1 MRATSLTTHACTL
14 LVIVIFTSTAVA
26 TSALEPTQPV
36 PFRVAVIASETPT
49 SNIIHL
55 TDLLWHLGYP
65 YDYVNVDSALP
76 DLSRYSLVIIYQ
88 EGFSRLTAV
97 SSAAVSEMA
106 SYRGSLLW
114 IGTGIGA
121 MGSAASE
128 IFGVQFKNEDFATNL
143 GVAFARYGTTKTVIA
158 NENVTQVELTG
169 AIVDGYF
176 IDNNSETLFPAETH
190 LQRGLG
196 NFAYYFAYDVSDWWK
211 ADPDL
216 PWSRP
221 AILVSA
227 IRAALVNA
235 PNVLLRAYPENMD
248 TLYVVRI
255 EDVDPLHNAPE
266 WLNRAQEFLQYST
279 GEKIPLAIALIPVY
293 VDPSNGLNVPLNAD
307 SAGSLRDWLQ
317 EVVLRGGTIIQ
328 HGYTHQYGSLKTGA
342 GTEFL
347 LNGTWM
353 SYGDQFQRIK
363 QGKDL
368 LDGSLPTKIVAF
380 EAPHYKANNDT
391 ILAISRLGFKYYFDD
406 PNSPFFGFQSSGN
419 GDAPLVVFPETL
431 SYVPLNASM
440 NFETWV
446 KASVDQ
452 LRGFGGILLQYNHLY
467 DDTAYTI
474 GIDSMNYV
482 MQRGH
487 VWTPTIDAAGRFE
500 LDRASSYKKFSVT
513 TGSEATV
520 ILGAFPE
527 YGLTISINGGR
538 AIQWVQV
545 NGKQWSLFGKDYVIL
560 PPLLGDRNTVTVG
573 FDQSGTGQAFPLPF
587 GLIVSAIATAVAYP
601 LARKMSD
608 DAL

>member
-1 MRATSLTTHACTL
+1 MAT
-14 LVIVIFTSTAVA
+14 
-26 TSALEPTQPV
+26 
-36 PFRVAVIASETPT
+36 
-49 SNIIHL
+49 
-55 TDLLWHLGYP
+55 
-65 YDYVNVDSALP
+65 
-76 DLSRYSLVIIYQ
+76 YQ
-88 EGFSRLTAV
+88 
-97 SSAAVSEMA
+97 
-106 SYRGSLLW
+106 GSLLW
-114 IGTGIGA
+114 IGTGIDS
-121 MGSAASE
+121 MGNVASK

-143 GVAFARYGTTKTVIA
+143 GVAFATYGTTKTMIT
-158 NENVTQVELTG
+158 NESVTQIGLTG
-169 AIVDGYF
+169 AIIDGYF
-176 IDNNSETLFPAETH
+176 IDDNSNTLSPAETH
-190 LQRGLG
+190 LQRGSG
-196 NFAYYFAYDVSDWWK
+196 KFAYYFAYDVSDWWK

-221 AILVSA
+221 AFLVSV
-227 IRAALVNA
+227 IRAALVSG

-248 TLYVVRI
+248 TLYIVRI
-255 EDVDPLHNAPE
+255 EDVDSLHTASE
-266 WLNRAQEFLQYST
+266 WLNRAQQFLQYST
-279 GEKIPLAIALIPVY
+279 GERIPLAIALIPVY
-293 VDPSNGLNVPLNAD
+293 VDPGNGWNIPLNAD
-307 SAGSLRDWLQ
+307 SAGSLRELLR
-317 EVVLRGGTIIQ
+317 EVVLSGGTIIQ

-368 LDGSLPTKIVAF
+368 LDGSLLMKIVAF

-391 ILAISRLGFKYYFDD
+391 LLAISRLGFKYFFDD
-406 PNSPFFGFQSSGN
+406 PNSPFFGFRSLGN

-467 DDTAYTI
+467 DDTAYAI

-520 ILGAFPE
+520 TLGAVPE
-527 YGLTISINGGR
+527 YGLTISINGER

-545 NGKQWSLFGKDYVIL
+545 NGKQWALFGKDYVIL
-560 PPLLGDRNTVTVG
+560 PPLLGNTNTVTVG

-608 DAL
+608 AL